1 MMIDW
6 QTLWAGVSAIAS
18 IVGVVGIYIAAQ
30 QLSFQAW
37 LEAQRIFTSGD
48 FTDLR
53 KWVMEKDGSWDQPA
67 DKERAKDACRK
78 FDEFARLI
86 PYLGLPFFRKRFA
99 LQIWADPI
107 AKCWRSLERIVIEER
122 EQTGA
127 YRKWDAFEKLG
138 KEAVRSASMESRKRR
153 LSGG

>member
-1 MMIDW
+1 MNW
-6 QTLWAGVSAIAS
+6 QTFWGGVSAIAS
-18 IVGVVGIYIAAQ
+18 ILGVIGIYIAAR

-37 LEAQRIFTSGD
+37 LEAQRIFTAED
-48 FTDLR
+48 FVELR
-53 KWVMEKDGSWDQPA
+53 KWIIEKDGVWDDPAA

-86 PYLGLPFFRKRFA
+86 PYLGFPFLGRRFA
-99 LQIWADPI
+99 LRIWADPI

-122 EQTGA
+122 DQTGA

-138 KEAVRSASMESRKRR
+138 RKAVTSASMEFRQRR
-153 LSGG
+153 LGA